1 MKSYNPSF
9 FRSPWSAWGLLSA
22 LFSAL
27 FCLSASAQVSEPEQN
42 PAFNDNVEI
51 VLSPQIKTPGIVE
64 DGSELHPFCVG
75 GPHNF
80 DQFMRKFQ
88 GIPNLTFRLL
98 EGTFETG
105 GNYEIP
111 PQGVPSPDLWQPDN
125 GWRIVGAGMG
135 KTILRLT
142 DPFETNPAK
151 YQVIANFTPRKFIE
165 NLEIAHMTLDA
176 DGGRHSQR
184 LNSSFGCVAITGSF
198 IHLHHL
204 ECLNG
209 FNALSPNAGSA
220 AVHRELF
227 ILGIGG
233 EDGRQV
239 TNNWIRKCVVRLH
252 PDSPKQFPN
261 AIEALTSLVVNA
273 ANLHGSDDIPDY
285 TWRPLIQD
293 CVMDGVSAN
302 RRVNGFGM
310 FGCVDG
316 VCRGNRAVNTRFGF
330 YTDSGD
336 WSPSLYIQNNVISNS
351 LLGIYFNYQIPSLR
365 WGNAV
370 IQSNVVYTCEDCA
383 ASSSSYT
390 IGICLLGMV
399 NAKTSSFDN
408 IVISSNQV
416 VAIPRLPPGTI
427 PDSLWLDYGI
437 QVINA
442 KAALIDNNVVTLT
455 RGYRSIRTWPMPGLQ
470 QYVRIG
476 KNYNRRGEELS
487 CIDMSVA
494 GCRDTYLSSVPP
506 CVIAADDPS
515 SPLLRPPFEFAAQV
529 PAPYDYLPPPSR
541 PLTKH
546 LVMLAKDG
554 ELTSPA
560 FTNATPES
568 WSGVSVVST
577 NLDRG
582 SVQLRF
588 YVADPLTYQ
597 VWAKIK
603 APSVRTTGFFDV
615 ELDGERRLFGALNI
629 TEGTNW
635 TWRPVTER
643 LPGAPANLIRKVHL
657 NTGWHSLTFW
667 MRNPGVQLDMI
678 CVTSSSEL
686 IFIPNDSLLQNLLA
700 TRPGNMTRATL
711 AHECPWTSTVQAES
725 GDLTAPME
733 IVSDR
738 GAYGLSAVASAVP
751 HRGEITKRFAVPDT
765 QLYEIA
771 VRLKPNEDSPRDAS
785 IVMILDGE
793 EWVMI
798 ANAEPRWQWVNRA
811 GATQSEAQSADKATT
826 GFRLTSGQHRL
837 TLRARDP
844 GVSIDAIRITSI
856 PKKS

>member
-1 MKSYNPSF
+1 MKSYTPSF
-9 FRSPWSAWGLLSA
+9 IRPLTSVVGLFVTLVCVLVSI
-22 LFSAL
+22 
-27 FCLSASAQVSEPEQN
+27 SASAQLVEPEPN
-42 PAFNDNVEI
+42 PAFDKNVEM
-51 VLSPQIKTPGIVE
+51 VLSPQVKTPGTVE

-98 EGTFETG
+98 EGIFETG

-111 PQGVPSPDLWQPDN
+111 PQGIPSPDLWQPGN
-125 GWRIVGAGMG
+125 GWRILGAGMG

-142 DPFETNPAK
+142 DPVEPNPAK

-165 NLEIAHMTLDA
+165 NLEVAHMTLDA
-176 DGGRHSQR
+176 DGGRHTQR
-184 LNSSFGCVAITGSF
+184 LNSSFGCIAITGSF

-233 EDGRQV
+233 DDGHQV

-273 ANLHGSDDIPDY
+273 ANLHGNDDIPDY
-285 TWRPLIQD
+285 SWRPLIED
-293 CVMDGVSAN
+293 CDLEGISAA
-302 RRVNGFGM
+302 RRVNGFSM

-316 VCRGNRAVNTRFGF
+316 VCRGNRATNTRFGF
-330 YTDSGD
+330 YSDSGD
-336 WSPSLYIQNNVISNS
+336 WTPSLYVLNNVISNS

-383 ASSSSYT
+383 ASSSPYT
-390 IGICLLGMV
+390 MGICLLGMG

-408 IVISSNQV
+408 VVISSNNV

-427 PDSLWLDYGI
+427 PDSLWLDFGI

-442 KAALIDNNVVTLT
+442 KATLIDNNVVTVT
-455 RGYRSIRTWPMPGLQ
+455 RGYRSLRAWPIPGLQ
-470 QYVRIG
+470 ELVRIG
-476 KNYNRRGEELS
+476 RNYNRRGEELT
-487 CIDMSVA
+487 CIDMSVP
-494 GCRDTYLSSVPP
+494 GCRDTYLASVPP
-506 CVIAADDPS
+506 CVIAADSPSS
-515 SPLLRPPFEFAAQV
+515 SPLRAPFDFATQIPPR
-529 PAPYDYLPPPSR
+529 YDYPPP
-541 PLTKH
+541 PPPPPTKH
-546 LVMLAKDG
+546 LVILAKDG

-560 FTNATPES
+560 FTNASPDS
-568 WSGVSVVST
+568 WSGITVVST
-577 NLDRG
+577 NLDHG

-588 YVADPLTYQ
+588 YVTDPLTYQ

-603 APSVRTTGFFDV
+603 APSIQTTGFYDV

-629 TEGTNW
+629 SESTNW
-635 TWRPVTER
+635 VWRPVTER
-643 LPGAPANLIRKVHL
+643 LPGAPANLIRRTTLSK
-657 NTGWHSLTFW
+657 GWHSLTFW
-667 MRNPGVQLDMI
+667 MRNPGVQLDMV

-686 IFIPNDSLLQNLLA
+686 TFIPNDSLLQNLLA
-700 TRPGNMTRATL
+700 TRPANISRATL
-711 AHECPWTSTVQAES
+711 AHECPWTSVVEVES
-725 GDLTAPME
+725 GVLTPPME
-733 IVSDR
+733 IISDR
-738 GAYGLSAVASAVP
+738 GAFGQSAVTSPVP
-751 HRGEITKRFAVPDT
+751 HRGEITQRFAVPDT

-771 VRLKPNEDSPRDAS
+771 VRIKPDVESPLNSS

-793 EWVMI
+793 EWVMA
-798 ANAEPRWQWVNRA
+798 ANGEPRWQWVNRA
-811 GATQSEAQSADKATT
+811 GATESEALSADKATT

-844 GVSIDAIRITSI
+844 RVSIDAVRITSL